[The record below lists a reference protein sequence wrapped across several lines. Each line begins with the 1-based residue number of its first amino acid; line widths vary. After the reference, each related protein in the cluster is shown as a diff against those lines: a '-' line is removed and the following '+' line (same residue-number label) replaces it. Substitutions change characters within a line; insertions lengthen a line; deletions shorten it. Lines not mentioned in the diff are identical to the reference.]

1 MARELRRLLIPPSRW
16 PGVGESGLLS
26 LEAAESHYLARVLRF
41 RQGDRLAVVD
51 GCGQLWSAVLESGE
65 QLRLEQ
71 PPGAPL
77 EQALAASPALT
88 LALAVPRRDAELVWR
103 MAAELGAARLQPLI
117 AARGV
122 VREPLPLGR
131 WSTIIREATEQCER
145 LWLPELAPPLSASRC
160 WSEARP
166 GTRLLA
172 TTRRADI
179 PPLAS
184 WVQALWNNNPWEPVT
199 LAVGP
204 EGGWSE
210 EEERQA
216 LGAGWQMVSLGDSI
230 LRTST
235 AAVAGLATLALLR
248 PADTA
253 SPLEGKETAEKPAQL
268 PPAP

>member
-16 PGVGESGLLS
+16 PGVGEPSLLT

-41 RQGDRLAVVD
+41 RQGDRLAVID
-51 GCGQLWSAVLESGE
+51 GCGRLWSAVLESGK

-71 PPGAPL
+71 PPEAPV
-77 EQALAASPALT
+77 EQALATSPALT
-88 LALAVPRRDAELVWR
+88 LAVAVPRRDAELVWR

-122 VREPLPLGR
+122 VREPLPLER
-131 WSTIIREATEQCER
+131 WAAIIREATEQCER

-160 WSEARP
+160 WSE
-166 GTRLLA
+166 
-172 TTRRADI
+172 
-179 PPLAS
+179 
-184 WVQALWNNNPWEPVT
+184 
-199 LAVGP
+199 
-204 EGGWSE
+204 

-216 LGAGWQMVSLGDSI
+216 LGAGWQLVSLGDSI

-248 PADTA
+248 PAA
-253 SPLEGKETAEKPAQL
+253 AESPSQQDCSNNQPSRL
-268 PPAP
+268 

>member
-16 PGVGESGLLS
+16 PVRGNPSLLA

-41 RQGDRLAVVD
+41 RPGDRLAVVD
-51 GCGQLWSAVLESGE
+51 GCGRLWSAVLESGE

-71 PPGAPL
+71 PPDAPL
-77 EQALAASPALT
+77 ERTKPVSPALT
-88 LALAVPRRDAELVWR
+88 LAVAVPRRDAELVWR
-103 MAAELGAARLQPLI
+103 MAAELGASRLQPLI

-122 VREPLPLGR
+122 VREPLPLER
-131 WSTIIREATEQCER
+131 WATIIREATEQCER
-145 LWLPELAPPLSASRC
+145 LWLPELAAPLSASRC
-160 WSEARP
+160 WSEAMP

-172 TTRRADI
+172 TTRRADT

-184 WVQALWNNNPWEPVT
+184 RAQAIWSLNPHEPLT
-199 LAVGP
+199 LAIGP

-216 LGAGWQMVSLGDSI
+216 LGAGWQLVNLGDSI

-235 AAVAGLATLALLR
+235 AAVAGLATLALMR
-248 PADTA
+248 PAAADG
-253 SPLEGKETAEKPAQL
+253 PPAQDR
-268 PPAP
+268 

>member
-16 PGVGESGLLS
+16 PVLGDPCLLP
-26 LEAAESHYLARVLRF
+26 LETAENHYLTKVLRF

-51 GCGQLWSAVLESGE
+51 GCGRLWSAVLESGE

-71 PPGAPL
+71 PPDAPL
-77 EQALAASPALT
+77 ELARPVSPALT

-117 AARGV
+117 AVRGV
-122 VREPLPLGR
+122 VREPLPLER
-131 WSTIIREATEQCER
+131 WATIIREATEQCER
-145 LWLPELAPPLSASRC
+145 LWLPELAAPLSASRC

-184 WVQALWNNNPWEPVT
+184 WVQAIWKRNPGEPIT
-199 LAVGP
+199 LAIGP

-216 LGAGWQMVSLGDSI
+216 LNAGWQLVSLGDSI

-248 PADTA
+248 PDGVDR
-253 SPLEGKETAEKPAQL
+253 P
-268 PPAP
+268 

>member
-16 PGVGESGLLS
+16 PLLGDPS
-26 LEAAESHYLARVLRF
+26 LLALEAAESHYLARVLRF
-41 RQGDRLAVVD
+41 RPGDRLAVVD
-51 GCGQLWSAVLESGE
+51 GCGRLWSAVLESGE

-71 PPGAPL
+71 PPEAPL
-77 EQALAASPALT
+77 EQAMPASPGLT

-122 VREPLPLGR
+122 VREPLPLDR
-131 WSTIIREATEQCER
+131 WAAIIREATEQCER
-145 LWLPELAPPLSASRC
+145 LWLPELAAPLSASRY
-160 WSEARP
+160 WSEAMP

-172 TTRRADI
+172 TTRRAAI

-184 WVQALWNNNPWEPVT
+184 WVQALWKRNPGEPIT
-199 LAVGP
+199 LAIGP

-216 LGAGWQMVSLGDSI
+216 LGAGWQLVSLGDSI

-248 PADTA
+248 PAAAA
-253 SPLEGKETAEKPAQL
+253 SPSQQDCPNNQ
-268 PPAP
+268 PSRP

>member
-16 PGVGESGLLS
+16 PLLGDPGLLS
-26 LEAAESHYLARVLRF
+26 LEPTESHYLARVLRF

-51 GCGQLWSAVLESGE
+51 GCGRLWSAVLESGE

-71 PPGAPL
+71 PPDAPL
-77 EQALAASPALT
+77 ERAMPASPALT
-88 LALAVPRRDAELVWR
+88 LALAIPRRDAELVWR
-103 MAAELGAARLQPLI
+103 MAAELGATRLQPLI

-122 VREPLPLGR
+122 VREPLPLER
-131 WSTIIREATEQCER
+131 WTTIIREATEQCER
-145 LWLPELAPPLSASRC
+145 LWLPELAAPLSANRC
-160 WSEARP
+160 WSEAMP

-172 TTRRADI
+172 TTRRTAI

-184 WVQALWNNNPWEPVT
+184 WVQAIWKQNPHEPIT

-216 LGAGWQMVSLGDSI
+216 LGAGWQLVSLGDSI

-248 PADTA
+248 PAAAD
-253 SPLEGKETAEKPAQL
+253 
-268 PPAP
+268 

>member
-1 MARELRRLLIPPSRW
+1 
-16 PGVGESGLLS
+16 VGEPGLLS

-77 EQALAASPALT
+77 EQALEASPALT
-88 LALAVPRRDAELVWR
+88 LAMAVPRRDTELVWR

-122 VREPLPLGR
+122 VHEPLPLGR
-131 WSTIIREATEQCER
+131 WATIIREATEQCER
-145 LWLPELAPPLSASRC
+145 LWLPQLAAPLSASRC
-160 WSEARP
+160 WNEAMP

-172 TTRRADI
+172 TTRRADL

-184 WVQALWNNNPWEPVT
+184 WVQAIWKGNPGEPIT
-199 LAVGP
+199 LAIGP

-210 EEERQA
+210 EEVRQA
-216 LGAGWQMVSLGDSI
+216 LDAGWQLVSLGDSI

-235 AAVAGLATLALLR
+235 AAVAGMATLALLR
-248 PADTA
+248 SAA
-253 SPLEGKETAEKPAQL
+253 AECP
-268 PPAP
+268 

>member
-16 PGVGESGLLS
+16 PVLGDPSLLT

-51 GCGQLWSAVLESGE
+51 GCGRLWSAVLESGE

-71 PPGAPL
+71 PPEAPL
-77 EQALAASPALT
+77 EKVMPASPALT

-122 VREPLPLGR
+122 VREPLPVDR
-131 WSTIIREATEQCER
+131 WATIIREATEQCER
-145 LWLPELAPPLSASRC
+145 LWLPELAAPLSASRY
-160 WSEARP
+160 WSEAMP

-179 PPLAS
+179 PALAS
-184 WVQALWNNNPWEPVT
+184 WVQAIWKRNPGEPIT

-210 EEERQA
+210 EEVQQA
-216 LGAGWQMVSLGDSI
+216 LAAGWQLVSLGDSI

-235 AAVAGLATLALLR
+235 AAVAGLATLALLQ
-248 PADTA
+248 PAA
-253 SPLEGKETAEKPAQL
+253 AECP
-268 PPAP
+268 

>member
-16 PGVGESGLLS
+16 SRQGDPNLLA

-51 GCGQLWSAVLESGE
+51 GCGRLWSAVLESEE

-71 PPGAPL
+71 PPDAPL
-77 EQALAASPALT
+77 EQARPVSPALT

-103 MAAELGAARLQPLI
+103 MAAELGAARLQPLL

-122 VREPLPLGR
+122 VREPLPLER
-131 WSTIIREATEQCER
+131 WATIIREATEQCER
-145 LWLPELAPPLSASRC
+145 LWLPELATPLSASRC
-160 WSEARP
+160 WGEAMP

-184 WVQALWNNNPWEPVT
+184 WVQTIWSQNPREPIT
-199 LAVGP
+199 LAIGP

-216 LGAGWQMVSLGDSI
+216 LGAGWQLVTLGDSI

-248 PADTA
+248 PAA
-253 SPLEGKETAEKPAQL
+253 AKCSKNNSG
-268 PPAP
+268 

>member
-16 PGVGESGLLS
+16 PVQGDPGLLA
-26 LEAAESHYLARVLRF
+26 LEAAENHYLTRVLRF

-51 GCGQLWSAVLESGE
+51 GCGRLWSAVLESGE

-71 PPGAPL
+71 PPDAPL
-77 EQALAASPALT
+77 ESAMPASPALT
-88 LALAVPRRDAELVWR
+88 LALAIPRRDAELVWR

-122 VREPLPLGR
+122 VREPLPLER
-131 WSTIIREATEQCER
+131 WATIIREATEQCER
-145 LWLPELAPPLSASRC
+145 LWLPELAAPLSASRC
-160 WSEARP
+160 WGEAMP

-172 TTRRADI
+172 TTRREDT

-184 WVQALWNNNPWEPVT
+184 RVQAIWSQNPHEPIT

-216 LGAGWQMVSLGDSI
+216 LSAGWQLVTLGESI

-235 AAVAGLATLALLR
+235 AAVAGLATMALLR
-248 PADTA
+248 TA
-253 SPLEGKETAEKPAQL
+253 AAQC
-268 PPAP
+268 PQEQHQQQNQPSRP

>member
-16 PGVGESGLLS
+16 PGVGEPSLLT

-41 RQGDRLAVVD
+41 RQGDRLAVID
-51 GCGQLWSAVLESGE
+51 GCGRLWSAVLESGE

-71 PPGAPL
+71 PPEAPV
-77 EQALAASPALT
+77 EQALATSPALT
-88 LALAVPRRDAELVWR
+88 LAVAVPRRDAELVWR

-122 VREPLPLGR
+122 VREPLPLER
-131 WSTIIREATEQCER
+131 WAAIIREATEQCER

-216 LGAGWQMVSLGDSI
+216 LGAGWQMVTLGDSI

-248 PADTA
+248 PAFAA
-253 SPLEGKETAEKPAQL
+253 SPLEGDGDC
-268 PPAP
+268 